1 MDVALVELM
10 EDLVLVVDNAAEGAG
25 LVIATGQKTGQVL
38 KTVSIG
44 ETGKSLPSTACH
56 HAKHVWS
63 LGPLGRPVLDQGH
76 QHVILVAVP
85 VCFFFSFRLG

>member
-25 LVIATGQKTGQVL
+25 LVIATWQKTGQVL
-38 KTVSIG
+38 ETVSIG
-44 ETGKSLPSTACH
+44 ETRKSLPSTACH

-63 LGPLGRPVLDQGH
+63 LGPLGRPVL
-76 QHVILVAVP
+76 
-85 VCFFFSFRLG
+85 CR